1 MTANSPQPAQCT
13 LCGRPVDGS
22 VDRTGGEQFCSEGCR
37 TVYATIVDDDQT
49 DAAANGTETSRG
61 PQSTGADPQS
71 TESTTTLTDDASEP
85 AEDDSRPADPATG
98 PTDADSRPADTQ
110 TPPTGDTD
118 RLFLR
123 VDGMYSATCETYLEA
138 IARGVEGV
146 SDAEASYVTETIRI
160 DYRPG
165 AVTESELCAALS
177 TTGYTAVP
185 REDAPI
191 SSRAAA
197 QRGERQLEQFLDY
210 RYAAGVVFGTF
221 LMLIYVS
228 VLYPAYL
235 SSLLGAGF
243 LDVFAGTAEFEGRG
257 RVFVLRLFL
266 GMTGVILFFT
276 GLPLLR
282 GAYVSLKMRQ
292 LNTELLVAVPVCSA
306 YLYSG
311 IAIPAGRTQL
321 YFDFTIVVTAIVVA
335 AMFYE
340 SLVKQRAA
348 AELTDLTVAQLDEA
362 RLYDDD
368 GSTRTVPVEELS
380 AGDRILVTQGERIP
394 VDGELAAGECAVD
407 EAIVTGESLPVVK
420 RAGDDIVG
428 GSVVTADAAVV
439 TVSDSAT
446 SGIDRLLETVWGL
459 QSAEHGVQR
468 RANRLAR
475 VLVPVVA
482 VAIGLGGARLA
493 LGADPVGSLMTTLLV
508 LLVGSPWALGFATP
522 LSVATSLAEALSR
535 GIVIFD
541 ETIFERLRD
550 VDTVVFDKTGTLT
563 TGEMHVVEA
572 DAPEDLLEQVAALER
587 RGAHPAA
594 EAIATAFGADAT
606 SDGMAT
612 DGGSGDDPAATD
624 GNTADDAAASDGES
638 PSVEEFTSHASGV
651 EGTVDGTDLLVGTIG
666 LFETRGWSID
676 DGTRSRAAE
685 ARGFGRLPVVVGR
698 DGEAAGLVVLG
709 DEPREQYDEVLS
721 RLAGQ
726 GIEVVVLTGDDE
738 EAARFFGDHPHVE
751 HVFAGV
757 PPAGKTAAIRL
768 LQRDR
773 YVTMVGDGTNDA
785 PALARADLGISLG
798 SGTALASDAADVTI
812 LDDELRSVE
821 EAFELAHG
829 ARRRVLQNNGLAL
842 VYNALLIPLS
852 IAGLLNPLL
861 VMGVTVATSGLI
873 GLNSTRNLVA

>member
-1 MTANSPQPAQCT
+1 MTANGPRQWCT
-13 LCGRPVDGS
+13 LCGRAVDGS
-22 VDRTGGEQFCSEGCR
+22 VDRTDGEFCSEGCR
-37 TVYATIVDDDQT
+37 TVHATIVDDD
-49 DAAANGTETSRG
+49 
-61 PQSTGADPQS
+61 
-71 TESTTTLTDDASEP
+71 
-85 AEDDSRPADPATG
+85 RP
-98 PTDADSRPADTQ
+98 DADSRPADPDARPTDTE
-110 TPPTGDTD
+110 TPLAGVDD

-123 VDGMYSATCETYLEA
+123 VDGMYSATCEAYLEA

-165 AVTESELCAALS
+165 AVTETELCEALS

-197 QRGERQLEQFLDY
+197 QRGQRQLEQFLDY

-276 GLPLLR
+276 GIPLLR

-306 YLYSG
+306 YLYSA

-348 AELTDLTVAQLDEA
+348 AELTDLTVARLDEA

-394 VDGELAAGECAVD
+394 VDGELAEDECAVD

-420 RAGDDIVG
+420 RTGDDVVG

-439 TVSDSAT
+439 TVSDRAT

-475 VLVPVVA
+475 ILLPVVA

-508 LLVGSPWALGFATP
+508 FLVGSPWALGFATP

-572 DAPEDLLEQVAALER
+572 DPPEDLLEQVAALER

-594 EAIATAFGADAT
+594 GAIATAFGADAV
-606 SDGMAT
+606 
-612 DGGSGDDPAATD
+612 
-624 GNTADDAAASDGES
+624 ASDGDS
-638 PSVEEFTSHASGV
+638 PTVEDFTSHASGV
-651 EGTVDGTDLLVGTIG
+651 EGTVDGAELLVGTIG

-676 DGTRSRAAE
+676 DETRRRAAE

-798 SGTALASDAADVTI
+798 SGTALASDAADITI

-842 VYNALLIPLS
+842 VYNALLIPLVV
-852 IAGLLNPLL
+852 AGLLNPLL
-861 VMGVTVATSGLI
+861 VMGATVVTSGLI
-873 GLNSTRNLVA
+873 GLNSVRSLVA